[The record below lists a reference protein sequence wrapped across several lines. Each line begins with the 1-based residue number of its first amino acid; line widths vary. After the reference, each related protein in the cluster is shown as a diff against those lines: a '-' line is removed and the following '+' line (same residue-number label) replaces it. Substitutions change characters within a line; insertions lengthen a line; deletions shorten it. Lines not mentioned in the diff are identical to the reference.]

1 MKIEALEV
9 IKSSGYVL
17 DKGDVK
23 MNVPDEI
30 GERWVRAGWA
40 KDLDNVVPTGE
51 RKVLDARL
59 TIEPIVHGVVSPDLE
74 G

>member
-1 MKIEALEV
+1 MKVEALET

-17 DKGDVK
+17 DKGDIK
-23 MNVPDEI
+23 MNIPDEI

-40 KDLDNVVPTGE
+40 KDLDGVVETGE

-59 TIEPIVHGVVSPDLE
+59 NVESISHGVVSPAVE